1 MGMKKIAKK
10 FVKVYHA
17 EPPNYPEIV
26 NGKWIFENMRIRIF

>member
-1 MGMKKIAKK
+1 MVMGMKKVQKK

-26 NGKWIFENMRIRIF
+26 NGKYFTTGYEE